1 MTSETAALFDT
12 GLDSGPDPAPEPVR
26 LQEERYPPFLR
37 VTFRSWTK
45 WYLEGTETFWPFSDL
60 VIRFFVAMW
69 FLRSGLVKAA
79 DYDKALLL
87 ATQEYPV
94 TWMSPANAAMTGLAI
109 ELIGPILLIAGL
121 FTRPAALAMAA
132 LTIVSQAVYVP
143 TTTNLIVSAMLI
155 WYVFHGPGAFSL
167 DRVLSLGF
175 KSSALPLAR
184 PTIIAW
190 DWSREHLA
198 PIVMAILRLWMGVS
212 LLTYADVIEPPVA
225 VMTWLPV
232 TIFAGFPDWLAIVAA
247 VFFFTGFGAVIV
259 SYGLFFLIAAFMITG
274 AHPNVTLFPFLFLA
288 IYEAKGAG
296 VFSVDRAILA
306 WLEKNILFDRDYSE
320 IPDRWP
326 HVVVVGAGFGGLA
339 AVARLKRL
347 PVRITLID
355 KRNYHLFQPLL
366 YQIATA
372 TLNPADIAAP
382 IRSLFKG
389 DGNVRVLKG
398 EVKGIDAA
406 AGTLTYGDGAELKYD
421 RLVLATGATHS
432 YFGRDE
438 WGPYAPGLKTIED
451 GVAVRASILNAFEE
465 AEASGDEERIK
476 RLLTFVIVGAG
487 PTGVELA
494 GAIAE
499 LAKVSVEREF
509 RTIDPASARVILVQS
524 GDRIL
529 PAFPEELSAK
539 AAQSLENLGVE
550 IRTGGRVT
558 EIAETH
564 VCIGD
569 DTTLETE
576 TVLWA
581 AGVAASPAAKWLD
594 AKSDRAGRAE
604 VNDHMRVIG
613 ANGEPFE
620 NIFAIGDTAGS
631 TAWDGKPVP
640 GLAPAAK
647 QAGAYVSK
655 VIEAELLDKECPGP
669 FAYKHQG
676 SLATIGRKSAVAD
689 FGMFKM
695 SGALAWWLWGV
706 VHVGF
711 LTGARNQVTVL
722 VNWAWSFFAKHSGV
736 RLITE
741 REGQ

>member
-1 MTSETAALFDT
+1 MTNASPDSVPTSAA
-12 GLDSGPDPAPEPVR
+12 PVADADK
-26 LQEERYPPFLR
+26 LQEERFPPFLR
-37 VTFRSWTK
+37 VTVRRWTK

-60 VIRFFVAMW
+60 AVRFFIGMW

-79 DYDKALLL
+79 DWDTALYL
-87 ATQEYPV
+87 AANEYPV

-109 ELIGPILLIAGL
+109 ELIGPILFIAGF

-132 LTIVSQAVYVP
+132 LTVISQAVYIP

-155 WYVFHGPGAFSL
+155 WYVFHGPGALSM
-167 DRVLSLGF
+167 DRVLASGM
-175 KSSALPLAR
+175 KASALPLAR
-184 PTIIAW
+184 PTVNAW
-190 DWSREHLA
+190 ELSREHIA
-198 PIVMAILRLWMGVS
+198 PKVMAAIRVWFGVT
-212 LLTYADVIEPPVA
+212 LLVAAGIFEPPVA
-225 VMTWLPV
+225 VQTWLPIS
-232 TIFAGFPDWLAIVAA
+232 IFSGFPAWLSILWAA
-247 VFFFTGFGAVIV
+247 FFFTGFGAVIV
-259 SYGLFFLIAAFMITG
+259 SYALFFLIAFFMIAG
-274 AHPNVTLFPFLFLA
+274 AHPNITLFPFLFLA

-296 VFSVDRAILA
+296 WLSVDRAILK

-339 AVARLKRL
+339 AVERLKRL

-372 TLNPADIAAP
+372 TLNPADIATP
-382 IRSLFKG
+382 IRSLFRS
-389 DGNVRVLKG
+389 DGNVRVIKG
-398 EVKGIDAA
+398 EVKGVDNVSRTI
-406 AGTLTYGDGAELKYD
+406 TYRTSETDHEQQLIFDK
-421 RLVLATGATHS
+421 LVLATGATHS

-438 WGPYAPGLKTIED
+438 WGPFAPGLKTIED

-465 AEASGDEERIK
+465 AEASGDPERIK

-499 LAKVSVEREF
+499 LARVSVEREF
-509 RTIDPASARVILVQS
+509 RTCDPSSAQVILVQS
-524 GDRIL
+524 GDRVL
-529 PAFPEELSAK
+529 PAFPEELSAE
-539 AAQSLENLGVE
+539 AMASLEKLGVE
-550 IRTGGRVT
+550 VRLGGRVT
-558 EIAETH
+558 EIAERH
-564 VCIGD
+564 VRIGE
-569 DTTLETE
+569 DTLIETE

-581 AGVAASPAAKWLD
+581 AGVEASPAAQWLD
-594 AKSDRAGRAE
+594 AKADRAGRIE
-604 VNDHMRVIG
+604 VNHNLRVLDQHGSAIDDV
-613 ANGEPFE
+613 
-620 NIFAIGDTAGS
+620 FAIGDTAGS
-631 TAWDGKPVP
+631 MAWDGKPVP

-647 QAGAYVSK
+647 QAGVHVSK
-655 VIEAELLDKECPGP
+655 VIEAELLGKPCPGP

-689 FGMFKM
+689 FGLFKL
-695 SGALAWWLWGV
+695 SGALAWWLWGL

-711 LTGARNQVTVL
+711 LTGARNRVTVT

-741 REGQ
+741 KQV

>member
-1 MTSETAALFDT
+1 MTSE
-12 GLDSGPDPAPEPVR
+12 R
-26 LQEERYPPFLR
+26 LQEERLPPFLR
-37 VTFRSWTK
+37 VTLRSWTK
-45 WYLEGTETFWPFSDL
+45 WYLEGSETFWPFTDIA
-60 VIRFFVAMW
+60 IRLFVGLW

-79 DYDKALLL
+79 DWDQAIVL
-87 ATQEYPV
+87 ATLEYPV
-94 TWMSPANAAMTGLAI
+94 SWMNPVNAAITGLGI
-109 ELIGPILLIAGL
+109 EIIGPILLIAGL
-121 FTRPAALAMAA
+121 MTRPAALAMAA
-132 LTIVSQAVYVP
+132 LTIVAQAVYIP
-143 TTTNLIVSAMLI
+143 TTTNLLVSAILI

-167 DRVLSLGF
+167 DRVLASGL
-175 KSSALPLAR
+175 KTSALPFAT
-184 PTIIAW
+184 PMTTAW
-190 DWSREHLA
+190 EWSRDNLA
-198 PIVMAILRLWMGVS
+198 PVVMALLRVWLGVS
-212 LLTYADVIEPPVA
+212 LLAYADLVQLPIMVL
-225 VMTWLPV
+225 TWLPL
-232 TIFAGFPDWLAIVAA
+232 TIFAGFPDWLAIVVAA
-247 VFFFTGFGAVIV
+247 LLITGFGAGFV
-259 SYGLFFLIAAFMITG
+259 STAMVLLIGAFMIAG
-274 AHPNVTLFPFLFLA
+274 AHPNVTLFPFLFLG

-296 VFSVDRAILA
+296 VLSIDRAILA

-326 HVVVVGAGFGGLA
+326 HIVVVGAGFGGLA

-398 EVKGIDAA
+398 EVTGIDTQAK
-406 AGTLTYGDGAELKYD
+406 TLSYSEGSQLSYD
-421 RLVLATGATHS
+421 RLILATGATHS
-432 YFGRDE
+432 YFGREE
-438 WGPYAPGLKTIED
+438 WGEFAPGLKTIED
-451 GVAVRASILNAFEE
+451 GVAVRASILDAFEE

-524 GDRIL
+524 GERIL

-539 AAQSLENLGVE
+539 AAQSLEELGVE
-550 IRTGGRVT
+550 IRTGSRVT
-558 EIAETH
+558 EIAKTH
-564 VCIGD
+564 VSIGD
-569 DTTLETE
+569 DTQIASE

-581 AGVAASPAAKWLD
+581 AGVAASPAAAWLG
-594 AKSDRAGRAE
+594 AQSDRAGRAA
-604 VNDHMRVIG
+604 VNDHMRVLD
-613 ANGEPFE
+613 ANGEALE
-620 NIFAIGDTAGS
+620 DVFAIGDTAGS
-631 TAWDGKPVP
+631 NAWEGNAVP

-647 QAGAYVSK
+647 QAGIYVSR
-655 VIEAELLDKECPGP
+655 VIEAELLEKTCPGA
-669 FAYKHQG
+669 FVYKHQG

-689 FGMFKM
+689 FGRFKL
-695 SGALAWWLWGV
+695 SGALAWWLWGL

-711 LTGARNQVTVL
+711 LNGARNRVTVV
-722 VNWAWSFFAKHSGV
+722 VNWVWSFFAKHSGV
-736 RLITE
+736 RLIT
-741 REGQ
+741 GKVG

>member
-1 MTSETAALFDT
+1 MSSASNAEVRS
-12 GLDSGPDPAPEPVR
+12 SGQAEAMPAKESAK
-26 LQEERYPPFLR
+26 LQEERYSPFVR
-37 VTFRSWTK
+37 VTLRSWSK
-45 WYLEGTETFWPFSDL
+45 WYLDGTETFWPFTD
-60 VIRFFVAMW
+60 VIIRFFIGMW

-79 DYDKALLL
+79 DWDTAVFL
-87 ATQEYPV
+87 ATFEYPV
-94 TWMSPANAAMTGLAI
+94 TWMEPVTAASVGLAI
-109 ELIGPILLIAGL
+109 ELIGPILLILGF

-143 TTTNLIVSAMLI
+143 TTTNLFVSAMLV
-155 WYVFHGPGAFSL
+155 WYVFHGSAALSL
-167 DRVLSLGF
+167 DRVLAAGL
-175 KSSALPLAR
+175 KESAFLLAR
-184 PTIIAW
+184 PTILVWEWLRLHI
-190 DWSREHLA
+190 A
-198 PIVMAILRLWMGVS
+198 PIVMAAIRIWMGVT
-212 LLTYADVIEPPVA
+212 LLHYAGVIEPSIA
-225 VMTWLPV
+225 VQRWLPT
-232 TIFAGFPDWLAIVAA
+232 TIFNGFPDWLALVSAA
-247 VFFFTGFGAVIV
+247 FFFTGFGAVVV
-259 SYGLFFLIAAFMITG
+259 SYGLFILIALFFITG
-274 AHPNVTLFPFLFLA
+274 AHPHVTLFPFLFLSL
-288 IYEAKGAG
+288 YEARGAG
-296 VFSVDRAILA
+296 VFSADRAILA
-306 WLEKNILFDRDYSE
+306 WMEKNILFDREYSD

-339 AVARLKRL
+339 AVAKLKRL
-347 PVRITLID
+347 PVRITVID

-372 TLNPADIAAP
+372 TLNPSDIATP

-398 EVKGIDAA
+398 EVSAIDAA
-406 AGTLTYGDGAELKYD
+406 AKTVTYNGDSVLTYD

-438 WGPYAPGLKTIED
+438 WGPFAPGLKTVED

-465 AEASGDEERIK
+465 AEASDDPERIK

-499 LAKVSVEREF
+499 LSRVSVEREF
-509 RTIDPASARVILVQS
+509 RTVDPSTARVILVQS
-524 GDRIL
+524 GPRIL

-539 AAQSLENLGVE
+539 AMQSLEELGVE

-558 EIAETH
+558 EIAQEH
-564 VCIGD
+564 VRIGD
-569 DTTLETE
+569 DTMIETE

-581 AGVAASPAAKWLD
+581 AGVAASPAAKWLG
-594 AKSDRAGRAE
+594 AQADRSGRVE
-604 VNDHMRVIG
+604 VNELMRVMG
-613 ANGEPFE
+613 AEDEALPD
-620 NIFAIGDTAGS
+620 IFAIGDTADS
-631 TAWDGKPVP
+631 KAWDGNSVP

-655 VIEAELLDKECPGP
+655 VIEAELLGKKCPGP
-669 FAYKHQG
+669 FVYKHQG

-689 FGMFKM
+689 FGVFKL
-695 SGALAWWLWGV
+695 SGALAWWLWGL

-711 LTGARNQVTVL
+711 LTGTRNRVTVM
-722 VNWAWSFFAKHSGV
+722 VNWAWNFFAKHSGV

-741 REGQ
+741 KQS

>member
-1 MTSETAALFDT
+1 MTSTADT
-12 GLDSGPDPAPEPVR
+12 APAGQPMAVER
-26 LQEERYPPFLR
+26 LQEERYSPFVR
-37 VTFRSWTK
+37 VTLRRWSK
-45 WYLEGTETFWPFSDL
+45 WYLDGVETFWPFTDL
-60 VIRFFVAMW
+60 ITRFFIGMW

-79 DYDKALLL
+79 DWDVAILL
-87 ATQEYPV
+87 ATNEYPV
-94 TWMSPANAAMTGLAI
+94 SWMDPVTAATTGLAI
-109 ELIGPILLIAGL
+109 ELIGPVLLIAGFL
-121 FTRPAALAMAA
+121 TRPAALAMAA

-143 TTTNLIVSAMLI
+143 TTTNLIVSAMLV

-167 DRVLSLGF
+167 DRVLASGM

-184 PTIIAW
+184 PTILAW
-190 DWSREHLA
+190 EWSRETLA
-198 PIVMAILRLWMGVS
+198 PMVMALLRIWMGVT
-212 LLTYADVIEPPVA
+212 LLAYADVIEPPVA
-225 VMTWLPV
+225 VLTWLPT
-232 TIFAGFPDWLAIVAA
+232 TIFSGFPDWLAVVTAA
-247 VFFFTGFGAVIV
+247 FFFTGFGAVIV
-259 SYGLFFLIAAFMITG
+259 SYGLFLLIAAFMIAG
-274 AHPNVTLFPFLFLA
+274 AHPNVTFFPFLFLA
-288 IYEAKGAG
+288 LYEARGAG
-296 VFSVDRAILA
+296 TLSLDRVILD

-326 HVVVVGAGFGGLA
+326 HIVVVGAGFGGLA
-339 AVARLKRL
+339 AVERLKRL

-372 TLNPADIAAP
+372 TLNPADIATP

-398 EVKGIDAA
+398 EVTGIDADKRL
-406 AGTLTYGDGAELKYD
+406 LTYGDGHELKYD
-421 RLVLATGATHS
+421 QLVLATGATHS
-432 YFGRDE
+432 YFGKDE

-465 AEASGDEERIK
+465 AEASGDTERIK

-524 GDRIL
+524 GPRIL
-529 PAFPEELSAK
+529 PAFPEELSEQAT
-539 AAQSLENLGVE
+539 ASLEALGVE

-558 EIAETH
+558 EIAEEH

-569 DTTLETE
+569 ETTIPTE

-581 AGVAASPAAKWLD
+581 AGVAASPAGKWLG
-594 AKSDRAGRAE
+594 AKTDRAGRVKVSE
-604 VNDHMRVIG
+604 RMRVIG
-613 ANGEPFE
+613 PDGEPLPY
-620 NIFAIGDTAGS
+620 IFAIGDTAGS
-631 TAWDGKPVP
+631 NAWDGNPVP

-647 QAGAYVSK
+647 QAGAYVSRL
-655 VIEAELLDKECPGP
+655 VEADLLGKECPGP
-669 FAYKHQG
+669 FVYKHQG

-689 FGMFKM
+689 FGAFKL
-695 SGALAWWLWGV
+695 SGALAWWLWGL

-711 LTGARNQVTVL
+711 LTGARNRVTVV
-722 VNWAWSFFAKHSGV
+722 VNWAWNFFAQHSGV

-741 REGQ
+741 KQV

>member
-1 MTSETAALFDT
+1 MTSESAIPP
-12 GLDSGPDPAPEPVR
+12 GPVR
-26 LQEERYPPFLR
+26 LQEERYSPFLR
-37 VTFRSWTK
+37 VTFRRWTK

-60 VIRFFVAMW
+60 AIRFFVGMW
-69 FLRSGLVKAA
+69 FLRSGLVKVA
-79 DYDKALLL
+79 DWDTALLL
-87 ATQEYPV
+87 ATVEYPV
-94 TWMSPANAAMTGLAI
+94 SWMSPANAAMTGIVI
-109 ELIGPILLIAGL
+109 ELVGPMLLIAGL

-143 TTTNLIVSAMLI
+143 TTTNLIVSVILI

-184 PTIIAW
+184 PTIVAW
-190 DWSREHLA
+190 DWSRDNLA
-198 PIVMAILRLWMGVS
+198 PVVMAVLRIWMGVS

-232 TIFAGFPDWLAIVAA
+232 TIFSGFPDWLALVVAA
-247 VFFFTGFGAVIV
+247 FFFTGFGAVLV
-259 SYGLFFLIAAFMITG
+259 SYGLFFLIAAFMIAG

-288 IYEAKGAG
+288 IYESKGAG

-320 IPDRWP
+320 IPDHWP
-326 HVVVVGAGFGGLA
+326 HVVVIGAGFGGLA

-398 EVKGIDAA
+398 EVTGIDTQAA
-406 AGTLTYGDGAELKYD
+406 TLSYGARENEGGAQLSYD

-438 WGPYAPGLKTIED
+438 WGAFAPGLKTIED
-451 GVAVRASILNAFEE
+451 GVEVRASILNAFEE

-509 RTIDPASARVILVQS
+509 RTIDPASARIILVQS

-529 PAFPEELSAK
+529 PAFPEELSAQ
-539 AAQSLENLGVE
+539 AARSLEGLGVE
-550 IRTGGRVT
+550 VRTGGRVT
-558 EIAETH
+558 EIAEAH
-564 VCIGD
+564 VCIDD
-569 DTTLETE
+569 DTIIESE

-581 AGVAASPAAKWLD
+581 AGVAASPAAKWLG

-613 ANGEPFE
+613 ENGEAFE

-631 TAWDGKPVP
+631 NAWDGKPVP

-647 QAGAYVSK
+647 QAGAYVSQ
-655 VIEAELLDKECPGP
+655 VIEAELLNKECPGP
-669 FAYKHQG
+669 FAYRHQG

-689 FGMFKM
+689 FGAFKL
-695 SGALAWWLWGV
+695 SGALAWWLWGF

-711 LTGARNQVTVL
+711 LTGARNRVTVV

-736 RLITE
+736 RLITG
-741 REGQ
+741 REGS